1 MQAKAF
7 CEAMQTG
14 TTEVSVKAELLR
26 AALKAH
32 SSNTKLA
39 MIGQGV
45 DRLLLGLEKISE
57 DTTGA
62 VPEVFLTGKG
72 GGGGGMYVCMYVCM
86 VCAVV
91 CVCVVVVGT
100 D

>member
-14 TTEVSVKAELLR
+14 TTEASVKAELLR

-32 SSNTKLA
+32 SGNTKLA
-39 MIGQGV
+39 MVGQGV

-57 DTTGA
+57 ETTGA
-62 VPEVFLTGKG
+62 VPEVFLTGE
-72 GGGGGMYVCMYVCM
+72 GGGGGMYVCMYVCV
-86 VCAVV
+86 VCA